1 MNGVTPQPH
10 YKENHRMQRSLYAHL
25 FSFRGRSGRV
35 YFFYCIYSIYNNTI
49 SVYTIYHVFTIINS

>member
-1 MNGVTPQPH
+1 
-10 YKENHRMQRSLYAHL
+10 MQRSLYAHL